1 MCPIKLNIN
10 AYVTAAQVK
19 ALEMD
24 ARERSFLEE
33 VQRRHASGRSLHEL
47 VVVNF
52 EGDGVRIR
60 ENAAYGGTRLYHAAR
75 KGWCAAITWLLEQGA
90 DVHVGIPGS
99 GRTPLHSAACN
110 GQRDA
115 AVLLLDAGARVDDRS
130 GSGSTALCRAACNGR
145 IDMCKLL
152 LSRGASL
159 DARCNNGEDPE
170 AFARRYGHTATAEF
184 LAAVRAA
191 GGWRPYCT
199 AQRPYCTAQFRE
211 LRREL
216 LAPGAVAESTVRLYE
231 RVFVELPNDV
241 FPRVLAFRPD
251 F

>member
-1 MCPIKLNIN
+1 
-10 AYVTAAQVK
+10 
-19 ALEMD
+19 MD

-33 VQRRHASGRSLHEL
+33 AQRYHASGGDLDAL
-47 VVVNF
+47 VVVYINSDSVPRCHDCPR
-52 EGDGVRIR
+52 G
-60 ENAAYGGTRLYHAAR
+60 YTRLFYASLQ
-75 KGWCAAITWLLEQGA
+75 GWCAVINWLLEQGA
-90 DVHVGIPGS
+90 DVHEEQGS
-99 GRTPLHSAACN
+99 EGLTPLHTAAYKD
-110 GQRDA
+110 QRDA

-130 GSGSTALCRAACNGR
+130 GPGETALHRAAYRGHTS
-145 IDMCKLL
+145 MCKLF

-159 DARCNNGEDPE
+159 DVRDNNGDDAE
-170 AFARRYGHTATAEF
+170 AHARRYGLTASADF

-191 GGWRPYCT
+191 GGWRAYCD
-199 AQRPYCTAQFRE
+199 AQFLE

-216 LAPGAVAESTVRLYE
+216 RAPGAAAESSERLYA